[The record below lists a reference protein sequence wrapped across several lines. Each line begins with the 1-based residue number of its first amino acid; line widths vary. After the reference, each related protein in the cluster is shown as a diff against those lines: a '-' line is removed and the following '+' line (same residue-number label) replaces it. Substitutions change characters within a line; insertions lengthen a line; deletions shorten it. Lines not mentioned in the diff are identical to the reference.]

1 MTQPRPSPCL
11 ALVLALLVLASACR
25 GAPSRLPSPEPSPV
39 APDSFIVEFETSK
52 GRFEVLARRDW
63 SPLGVDRLH
72 DLVRR
77 RVYDDIRIFR
87 VVAGFVAQFGLTGD
101 SAVNRAWRGK
111 GIADEPVRAENT
123 RGRVSYARGGP
134 ETRSMQLF
142 INLGN
147 NSPRLDTLPAGGVV
161 GYPPIGEVVRG
172 METVDSFHAGYGNA
186 PSQRQD
192 SIAALGNAWL
202 DRAFPALDRIVRA
215 RVVREWKARR
225 PRGT

>member
-1 MTQPRPSPCL
+1 MTQRAHSLSVAATIALSL
-11 ALVLALLVLASACR
+11 AACC

-39 APDSFIVEFETSK
+39 APDSFLVEFETSR

-63 SPLGVDRLH
+63 SPLGVDRFH

-77 RVYDDIRIFR
+77 RVYDDIRVFR

-111 GIADEPVRAENT
+111 GLADEPVRAENT

-134 ETRSMQLF
+134 ETRSLQLF

-202 DRAFPALDRIVRA
+202 DRVFPELDRIVRA
-215 RVVREWKARR
+215 RVVREWRARG
-225 PRGT
+225 PRET